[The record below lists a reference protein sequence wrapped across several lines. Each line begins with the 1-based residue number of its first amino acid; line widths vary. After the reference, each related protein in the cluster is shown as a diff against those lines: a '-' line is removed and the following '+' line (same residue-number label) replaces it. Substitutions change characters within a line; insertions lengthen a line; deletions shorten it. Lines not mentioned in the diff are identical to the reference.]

1 MYKKGTVYWKVPIY
15 TYFLYSKRL
24 SCCKVIYTSLSGAIP
39 FVSFLSDLMYDQNLF
54 CFGGLSS
61 WSGSPISM
69 MLLMYF
75 QYDCL
80 SAFQKLNSQKAC
92 GPDQIP
98 ARILRDLA
106 DVIAPPLTLIFQKSL
121 DEGNQSKFGEHL
133 GV

>member
-1 MYKKGTVYWKVPIY
+1 MSSP
-15 TYFLYSKRL
+15 
-24 SCCKVIYTSLSGAIP
+24 
-39 FVSFLSDLMYDQNLF
+39 NLTN
-54 CFGGLSS
+54 
-61 WSGSPISM
+61 

-80 SAFQKLNSQKAC
+80 SAFCRCAFVSLYLFKSILSFVKLLQKLNPQKAC

-121 DEGNQSKFGEHL
+121 DEGNIPNDWRTANVTAIFKKGERYKAPQMTGPGTEL
-133 GV
+133 APSTITC